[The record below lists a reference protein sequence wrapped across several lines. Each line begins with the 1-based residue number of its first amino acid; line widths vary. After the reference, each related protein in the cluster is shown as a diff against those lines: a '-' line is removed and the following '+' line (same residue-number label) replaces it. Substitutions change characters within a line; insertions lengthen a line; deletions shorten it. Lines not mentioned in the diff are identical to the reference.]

1 MLDETET
8 FRHTAYRW
16 EALYTHFSCRENFQG
31 YRTQCTLQSRQWRR
45 PVTSYG
51 AKLLTDSGVTSPFV
65 KHMHMQQIYCLLG
78 DLIDRLTG
86 AAQQGALQAVHRSS
100 TTCNLILPTRNSLY
114 FLVIPLVTFLL
125 SRVGSEDGSVSSPDE
140 VLGMFSLA

>member
-1 MLDETET
+1 M
-8 FRHTAYRW
+8 HTAVQTVDAACDLIRSQ
-16 EALYTHFSCRENFQG
+16 TF
-31 YRTQCTLQSRQWRR
+31 
-45 PVTSYG
+45 
-51 AKLLTDSGVTSPFV
+51 DSPFV
-65 KHMHMQQIYCLLG
+65 KRLHMQQIYCLLG

-140 VLGMFSLA
+140 VLGMISLA